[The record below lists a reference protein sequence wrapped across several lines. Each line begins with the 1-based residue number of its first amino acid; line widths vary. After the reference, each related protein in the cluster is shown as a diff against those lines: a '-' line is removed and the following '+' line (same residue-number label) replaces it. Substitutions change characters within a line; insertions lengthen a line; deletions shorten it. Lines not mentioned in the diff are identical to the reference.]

1 MNENINPILK
11 EIIDRTEEVSFLPDV
26 RKDAEMNFYLLYTDA
41 EGNIVNIWKEAL
53 EGKSH
58 FILNRIRFNGYFRI
72 GIIEK
77 DRPVYVCS
85 DWREALSIHTMQKAA
100 VVLPSSK
107 RSIRKVESILRA
119 KGCIVRKPT
128 IEAQIVAPI
137 DNAPEAMHSI
147 AKPQHIGN
155 HPYPPEIPER
165 ESDVSYIGPALLE
178 QFEHDEWHIRN
189 FIPKGPFLGFI
200 FSPSS
205 YGKTFFALHMSFH
218 MAAGFPTWH
227 GFICNRARV
236 LYVAGESIKAIKSRI
251 IAFAERYTDSFISDF
266 CLYPLSVPLTSPDG
280 MWKLRDKIKK
290 LEEGPYHFKPDI
302 IFFDTWNT
310 FFGGEENDAAA
321 VARFRAEV
329 IIRLQIFYDC
339 TIIFL
344 HHSPKTNE
352 KDLRGSGAI
361 KGMADFALNVSK
373 TRENEEQTIRR
384 ITIVKNRLGP
394 EGDYV
399 DAAIKTI
406 VIKRLGKDRDGFH
419 IKAAYLEHVGNSIK
433 IPELSGEGRNRL
445 SILRDAITLHG
456 VLICI
461 GVWSISGSDLQD
473 HMRNVCGK
481 DDSWITETF
490 STGGDY
496 FDELIDKGAICI
508 RRNSNGEIESL
519 TMLSSQDNDII
530 TQNRKLVSMVNN

>member
-11 EIIDRTEEVSFLPDV
+11 KIIDRTEEVSFLPDV
-26 RKDAEMNFYLLYTDA
+26 RKDAEMNFYLLYTDV

-155 HPYPPEIPER
+155 HPYPPEIPES

-205 YGKTFFALHMSFH
+205 YGKTFFALD
-218 MAAGFPTWH
+218 MA
-227 GFICNRARV
+227 
-236 LYVAGESIKAIKSRI
+236 
-251 IAFAERYTDSFISDF
+251 
-266 CLYPLSVPLTSPDG
+266 
-280 MWKLRDKIKK
+280 
-290 LEEGPYHFKPDI
+290 
-302 IFFDTWNT
+302 T
-310 FFGGEENDAAA
+310 F
-321 VARFRAEV
+321 
-329 IIRLQIFYDC
+329 
-339 TIIFL
+339 
-344 HHSPKTNE
+344 S
-352 KDLRGSGAI
+352 
-361 KGMADFALNVSK
+361 
-373 TRENEEQTIRR
+373 
-384 ITIVKNRLGP
+384 RLG
-394 EGDYV
+394 V
-399 DAAIKTI
+399 SAAHWAKLT
-406 VIKRLGKDRDGFH
+406 
-419 IKAAYLEHVGNSIK
+419 E
-433 IPELSGEGRNRL
+433 ELSQPRTKMTSSASFPWNVWTVPILPSSEIFSAFSFLVIEFTTLMKGEITKRSSQLFFSFRSATTFSICS
-445 SILRDAITLHG
+445 SILL
-456 VLICI
+456 L
-461 GVWSISGSDLQD
+461 
-473 HMRNVCGK
+473 
-481 DDSWITETF
+481 
-490 STGGDY
+490 
-496 FDELIDKGAICI
+496 
-508 RRNSNGEIESL
+508 
-519 TMLSSQDNDII
+519 
-530 TQNRKLVSMVNN
+530 